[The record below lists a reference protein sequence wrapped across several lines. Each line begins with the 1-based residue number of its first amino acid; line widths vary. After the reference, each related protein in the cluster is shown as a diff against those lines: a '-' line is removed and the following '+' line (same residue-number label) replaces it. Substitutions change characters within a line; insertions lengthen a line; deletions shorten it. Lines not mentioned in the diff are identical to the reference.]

1 MNDITPRDP
10 SETSVLAWTTKIA
23 AALTLL
29 GTLIG
34 GLLASVQGVQWFTS
48 NLPALVSGLTALIG
62 GGVASAL
69 AVRRMRIDKAA
80 KPTLCIAL
88 AMLLQG
94 CVATRVE
101 IPTSTTPVRISRLAF
116 LNSVE
121 IPKVSFVP
129 STGEIAIEGYSSDG
143 GSAAI
148 SSATE
153 AAARGAVQGMK
164 GGQ

>member
-1 MNDITPRDP
+1 MNEITPRDP
-10 SETSVLAWTTKIA
+10 QETSVLAWTAKIA
-23 AALTLL
+23 GALTLL

-34 GLLASVQGVQWFTS
+34 GLLASVQGVAWFTDS
-48 NLPALVSGLTALIG
+48 LPALISGLIALIG
-62 GGVASAL
+62 GGTASAL

-80 KPTLCIAL
+80 KLLLCTTLAT
-88 AMLLQG
+88 LLQG

-101 IPTSTTPVRISRLAF
+101 IPVQGATVRISRLAF
-116 LNSVE
+116 LNAVE
-121 IPKVSFVP
+121 IPKVSFIP

-148 SSATE
+148 SSAAE

-164 GGQ
+164 GGL